1 MRELEEVGFVRPT
14 SRPGS
19 GLGQQENQQ
28 RGLKSRC
35 RFHKHLTLVTYGYCK
50 ISLCVL
56 RILHGIVHA
65 MNGLA
70 YFVKTVSY
78 KHRMFMKMTTG
89 VHAIRLFSLSLIVR
103 LNKLECLSLTRF
115 CQSIKVFVDKSRS
128 QPL

>member
-35 RFHKHLTLVTYGYCK
+35 RFHKHLTLVTYGCSK
-50 ISLCVL
+50 IRWCVL
-56 RILHGIVHA
+56 RILHDSMLL

-70 YFVKTVSY
+70 YFVTVVSY
-78 KHRMFMKMTTG
+78 ESKMFMKSDHRCPCYKT
-89 VHAIRLFSLSLIVR
+89 F
-103 LNKLECLSLTRF
+103 F
-115 CQSIKVFVDKSRS
+115 FVTDGEAK
-128 QPL
+128 

>member
-35 RFHKHLTLVTYGYCK
+35 RFHKHLTLVTYGYSK

-56 RILHGIVHA
+56 RILHGSVHA

-70 YFVKTVSY
+70 YFVTVVSY
-78 KHRMFMKMTTG
+78 ESKMFMKLTPG
-89 VHAIRLFSLSLIVR
+89 VHAIRLLSLPLMVR
-103 LNKLECLSLTRF
+103 LIKLECLSLA
-115 CQSIKVFVDKSRS
+115 SS
-128 QPL
+128 L